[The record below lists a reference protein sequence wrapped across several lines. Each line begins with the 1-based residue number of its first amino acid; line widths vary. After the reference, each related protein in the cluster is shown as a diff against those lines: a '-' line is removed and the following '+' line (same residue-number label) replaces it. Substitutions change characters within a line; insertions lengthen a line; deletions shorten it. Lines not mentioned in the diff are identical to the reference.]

1 MAAKPSASTTQNS
14 AASFQRPPQ
23 IHLSDKILASS
34 INLPQDAVIAST
46 TFVPLPGHQNHPYN
60 LELARR
66 SILGRNG
73 DATLLDSLLANVK
86 IGRHSAI
93 HIFAIVQPDR
103 LPEMLVTL
111 RDMKFEGLDSSGPL
125 TFTPQDVYL
134 ASHAS
139 RSSSGSYT
147 VNILDN
153 SPSSIPR
160 KTLQSIYCQFIA
172 AIRNRLIDDIV
183 RESAAGSPRLLRLQD
198 GVLLGRQCKPSEWGA
213 EWEHHAQTRA
223 LILCTFRI
231 LLLPSPARLI
241 IHPLL
246 SLTSSLPL
254 GPLLPLPPG
263 TPITL
268 LPSGTPAYYLST
280 YTGPTSGLITQ
291 FNESLVGQGIAGWDK
306 DIVTRQGKQPMG
318 RDTASHPPV
327 FIIAWVSVE
336 NKQGEEKG
344 LPIVWP
350 TCLCISS
357 SLSNNGN
364 GPRMLSYIPELPAE
378 LQPSPPPAAR
388 ATSESGLASGLF
400 SPSSGALTPFISA
413 LSPTVEHFPPQFTFD
428 ATSRATYHMS
438 PSIASSPYSE
448 SLLAFRNLTVSR
460 SKKVPQVAGEV
471 GEYVDYV
478 ARERERER
486 DRIRKERE
494 SQSHSSP
501 KQSRR
506 TPNTPTT
513 IPTGTSST
521 GDLPATTITL
531 AIPHSGAISAS
542 GTEPAA
548 AHPPPHISIGN
559 FYPSPPQTNPPVP
572 LVAVSETSPEVVP
585 ATLPVSAQETPI
597 ETQLPPSSD
606 PQTNSAASGMNSFG
620 SFGNIDMS
628 WSEPVQTTENDFL
641 DMNMEFD
648 LSMGF
653 NMDMEPQSA
662 SANAAAVRDFRHV
675 EMDLDEDFTE
685 DDFSFF
691 DSKPLK
697 PSNSLASTLLSDAST
712 AAALDPLASS
722 GLGHW
727 TPSLFGEL
735 GFSGPGPPQLSPT
748 SKAFG
753 INISPWNDGL
763 TGRFGDTEP
772 TPALS
777 PPSPGRSPLSHG
789 GPPTPDVQLDESTA
803 LSHNSDLKHGRSSF
817 DPIPFAETHKLAD
830 GKYAIGK
837 FAPHVSD
844 DDQAATEEV
853 PPQGWKS
860 KYKAATDPRVG
871 LVRKLIGVKRK
882 SNHQNRRPS
891 KMSTKEHED
900 WSTKYD
906 TDGDGD
912 VEDSE
917 VDSQDGEVEEA
928 DSASVTTRASTPP
941 PAYLPL
947 GHSLLHTQFHHSQLL
962 PLSSPLRPPSSVVAP
977 ANISA
982 GPGATFVPT
991 PVSPGAA
998 LGAANE
1004 MSKSLEAAALMIA
1017 KEVVDN
1023 GEWALCWFANV
1034 QATAHLQQAEA
1045 WHADIHF
1052 IAHLLSR
1059 LPNVQG
1065 PMELR
1070 DLFSLATPST
1080 SPERVLQLTESPL
1093 ITLAKGDTLV
1103 HIQPTAIAFWE
1114 KLGLGPKGGKKDVT
1128 AYALFQEAD
1137 ESHRSSVAN
1146 WLRNLSSEY
1155 TDKHLGCHEPGQGS
1169 GPEKNGL
1176 LSIQYDSTFRK
1187 NLANIVANLPP
1198 VNHSLVFYV
1207 VAPIMLMTLSSQLCR
1222 QVLSAIKRALK
1233 TYSEAQVLFHF
1244 VPEHL
1249 IYGTINDP
1257 DDRFTILQRVCASV
1271 YNRLLRPVDR
1281 VMSRKF
1287 SEDGQRVRAYFQDTA
1302 TTLARSS
1309 VHTKY
1314 SPTHCF
1320 DVVDYGTLLHVGYS
1334 ISSCGKWILV
1344 ACVDQRGE
1352 AYDTHLWLRHTPGE
1366 DGSPD
1371 DGAEANDMS
1380 PEAYVASKVW
1390 SFTSEFAKRA
1400 NIEWRIVIT
1409 KLGCLSEGELQ
1420 AWSSHL
1426 EKTIESHTTHVS
1438 LLCAYTDTSYKFLPA
1453 QSTSP
1458 VKKPR
1463 QSRGTNASLFID
1475 ISANTYILYP
1485 QVVFPVI
1492 PPALL
1497 PNVSMVAEPAQD
1509 EDDLETPPIFPLSTS
1524 VLIRAP
1530 NDGGLASAS
1539 MLQIHLLYTYEASD
1553 DSDDASEH
1561 QRRLMEDISRNMVDL
1576 TVLAK
1581 NRWMRVANPI
1591 LPFHLAA
1598 VESMDRALTREEEPE
1613 EPTCSDS

>member
-1 MAAKPSASTTQNS
+1 MAAKPSASSTQNS
-14 AASFQRPPQ
+14 ATSFQRPPQ
-23 IHLSDKILASS
+23 VHLSDKILASS
-34 INLPQDAVIAST
+34 IILPQDAVIAST

-66 SILGRNG
+66 SILERNG
-73 DATLLDSLLANVK
+73 DDTLLDSLLANVK

-93 HIFAIVQPDR
+93 HIFAIIQPDR
-103 LPEMLVTL
+103 LPEMLATL
-111 RDMKFEGLDSSGPL
+111 RDLKFEGLDCPL

-147 VNILDN
+147 VNILDS

-160 KTLQSIYCQFIA
+160 KTLQNIYCQFIA

-198 GVLLGRQCKPSEWGA
+198 GVLLGRQSKPSEWGA

-231 LLLPSPARLI
+231 LLLPSPARLV

-291 FNESLVGQGIAGWDK
+291 FNESLVGQGIVGWDK

-327 FIIAWVSVE
+327 FIIAWISVE

-413 LSPTVEHFPPQFTFD
+413 LSPAVEHFPPQFTFD

-521 GDLPATTITL
+521 GDLPATNITL
-531 AIPHSGAISAS
+531 AMPQAGTISAS
-542 GTEPAA
+542 GTEPPPN
-548 AHPPPHISIGN
+548 HPPPHISIGS

-585 ATLPVSAQETPI
+585 TALPVSTQGTPI
-597 ETQLPPSSD
+597 ESQLPPSPG
-606 PQTNSAASGMNSFG
+606 PQSNNAASGMNSFG

-628 WSEPVQTTENDFL
+628 WSEPVQTTDNDFL
-641 DMNMEFD
+641 DMNIGFD

-653 NMDMEPQSA
+653 DMDMEPQSA
-662 SANAAAVRDFRHV
+662 SNNTAAVTNYRRADM
-675 EMDLDEDFTE
+675 EMEEDFTE
-685 DDFSFF
+685 DDFSYF

-697 PSNSLASTLLSDAST
+697 PSNSLPANLLSDASS

-727 TPSLFGEL
+727 TPSLFGDL
-735 GFSGPGPPQLSPT
+735 SFSGPGPPQLSPT

-753 INISPWNDGL
+753 INIPQWNDGL
-763 TGRFGDTEP
+763 NGRFGDAEP

-777 PPSPGRSPLSHG
+777 PPSAGRSPLSHG
-789 GPPTPDVQLDESTA
+789 GPPTPDVQLDESTT
-803 LSHNSDLKHGRSSF
+803 LSYNADPKHVTSSF

-837 FAPHVSD
+837 FAPHISGD
-844 DDQAATEEV
+844 DPVAEEEV
-853 PPQGWKS
+853 PPKGWKS

-882 SNHQNRRPS
+882 SNRQDRRPS

-906 TDGDGD
+906 TDGDVE

-917 VDSQDGEVEEA
+917 VDSQDGEVEEV

-941 PAYLPL
+941 PSYLPL

-962 PLSSPLRPPSSVVAP
+962 PLSSSLRPPSSVVAP

-1004 MSKSLEAAALMIA
+1004 KSKSLEAAALMIA

-1059 LPNVQG
+1059 LPNVEG

-1070 DLFSLATPST
+1070 DLFSPTTPST

-1128 AYALFQEAD
+1128 AYALFQEVD
-1137 ESHRSSVAN
+1137 ESHRSSVAS

-1155 TDKHLGCHEPGQGS
+1155 TDKHLGCHEPGQGI

-1176 LSIQYDSTFRK
+1176 LSIQFDSTFRK

-1249 IYGTINDP
+1249 IYGTINEP

-1287 SEDGQRVRAYFQDTA
+1287 SEDGPRVRAYFQDTA
-1302 TTLARSS
+1302 ITLARSS
-1309 VHTKY
+1309 VRTKY
-1314 SPTHCF
+1314 STTHCF
-1320 DVVDYGTLLHVGYS
+1320 DVVDRDTLLHVGYC

-1371 DGAEANDMS
+1371 DGAEVNDMS
-1380 PEAYVASKVW
+1380 PEAYVALKVW
-1390 SFTSEFAKRA
+1390 SFASEFAKRA
-1400 NIEWRIVIT
+1400 NIEWRIIIT
-1409 KLGCLSEGELQ
+1409 KLGCLSESELQ

-1426 EKTIESHTTHVS
+1426 ETTTESHAEHVS
-1438 LLCAYTDTSYKFLPA
+1438 LLCAYTDTSYKFLPPQA
-1453 QSTSP
+1453 TSP

-1463 QSRGTNASLFID
+1463 QSRGTNASLFVD
-1475 ISANTYILYP
+1475 ISANTYIVYP

-1492 PPALL
+1492 PPSLL
-1497 PNVSMVAEPAQD
+1497 PNVSMVTEPVQD
-1509 EDDLETPPIFPLSTS
+1509 EDDLESPPMFPLSTS
-1524 VLIRAP
+1524 ILIRAP
-1530 NDGGLASAS
+1530 NEGGLASAS
-1539 MLQIHLLYTYEASD
+1539 MLQVHLLYTYQAND
-1553 DSDDASEH
+1553 GVDDAAE
-1561 QRRLMEDISRNMVDL
+1561 QQKRLMEDISRNLVDL

-1598 VESMDRALTREEEPE
+1598 VESMDRALMREEEPA
-1613 EPTCSDS
+1613 CSDS